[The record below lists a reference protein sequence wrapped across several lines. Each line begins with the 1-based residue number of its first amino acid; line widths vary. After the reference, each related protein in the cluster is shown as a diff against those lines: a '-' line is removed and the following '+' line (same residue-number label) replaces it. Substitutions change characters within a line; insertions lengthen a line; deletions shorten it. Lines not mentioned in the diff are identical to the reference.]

1 MVLMPTADDG
11 LPVDSTGHSPLMR
24 RVGQRSRQARR
35 LLHLEG
41 AGGLAQRLA
50 RRMAGRLP
58 WELTD
63 PWPVRREDLL
73 AVDLTRPRAFPWRRV
88 RAGTPLWINV
98 IMTPP
103 AAGSGGHTTLFRL
116 VSHLEQAGHRVRLYL
131 DDVHGSEAAWYAPV
145 IARWWP
151 EVRATV
157 HDARD
162 GLGDA
167 DAVVATAWPTAYRA
181 YLDPCAGK
189 RFYLVQDYE
198 PWFHPPGAL
207 AAFAE
212 ATYRMGF
219 HPITA
224 GRWLAET
231 LEQRFHTPADWFE
244 FGSDDRY
251 RLADPLPLRHRS
263 GVVFHTRHDTPRRA
277 FELGMLALEVF
288 ARQHPAVPVVLYG
301 GPVTGATFPH
311 QAMGVLPPSDLAAL
325 YQRSRAGLSLSFTNP
340 SLIPHEM
347 LAAGC
352 LPVVNDAP
360 HNRAVLAN
368 EHIRYADPDPHS
380 LAAALTRVV
389 DDPEADSA
397 AQAAAASVSTRRW
410 SDAGDVVR
418 TVLEQEL
425 WW

>member
-1 MVLMPTADDG
+1 MVMT
-11 LPVDSTGHSPLMR
+11 TPLTDAGTTPPLLR
-24 RVGQRSRQARR
+24 RVGRRSRQARR
-35 LLHLEG
+35 LLHEEG
-41 AGGLAQRLA
+41 PGGLAQRVA
-50 RRMAGRLP
+50 RRMVDRLA
-58 WELTD
+58 WD
-63 PWPVRREDLL
+63 VHGPWPVRKEDLL

-98 IMTPP
+98 IVTPP
-103 AAGSGGHTTLFRL
+103 AAGSGGHTTVFRL
-116 VSHLEQAGHRVRLYL
+116 VSHLEKAGHRVRLYL
-131 DDVHGSEAAWYAPV
+131 DDVHGNDATWYAPL

-151 EVRATV
+151 ELRATV
-157 HDARD
+157 HDART

-198 PWFHPPGAL
+198 PWFHAPGAM

-224 GRWLAET
+224 GRWLADT
-231 LEQRFHTPADWFE
+231 LTTSFGVTADWFE
-244 FGSDDRY
+244 FGADDRY
-251 RLADPLPLRHRS
+251 RLTADAATGRRS

-288 ARQHPAVPVVLYG
+288 AHLHPAVPIVLYG
-301 GPVTGATFPH
+301 GHVPGAPFPH
-311 QAMGVLPPSDLAAL
+311 QALGVLTPDDLAAL
-325 YQRSRAGLSLSFTNP
+325 YRRSQAGLSLSFTNA
-340 SLIPHEM
+340 SLVPHEM
-347 LAAGC
+347 LASGC
-352 LPVVNDAP
+352 LPVVNDAA

-368 EHIRYADPDPHS
+368 GHVRYAAPDPHS
-380 LAAALTRVV
+380 LARALSEVV
-389 DDPEADSA
+389 DDPEAAEHSRT
-397 AQAAAASVSTRRW
+397 AAASVADRRW
-410 SDAGDVVR
+410 GEAGETVR
-418 TVLEQEL
+418 QVFEREL